1 MSGVVEV
8 EWANRRIEFG
18 DKPFEDDAKLKA
30 VCEGNFDV
38 KLVKARD
45 LDVQDNPLVMR
56 LKEIVTKERTL
67 LRTWEGMIDKVKALS
82 DGIIIQKRQIVEVK
96 MK

>member
-1 MSGVVEV
+1 M
-8 EWANRRIEFG
+8 
-18 DKPFEDDAKLKA
+18 
-30 VCEGNFDV
+30 CEGNFDV

-45 LDVQDNPLVMR
+45 LDVQDNPLIMR